1 MGYRIGRKQRQLNK
15 DTGLAPARKSENTVT
30 GTKNKDTGFTLVEL
44 IVCFALLGI
53 FMVCAMLIISSVMG
67 IYYHAKGVDTGR
79 QVADM
84 VTTKVV
90 GEIEGAVT
98 GADVND
104 TEVSGIESAVDS
116 RIAGTD
122 NTGSFME
129 YMAIGD
135 DGSYIDFYDRTGSHV
150 KISVVD
156 DYIDIYYY
164 PVVIGDNS
172 GTKPGR
178 GVDWTFDP
186 KTYQGYR
193 VSNMIFTHV
202 GGNIIKLELTVHSD
216 KYGDY
221 TSIQYIECY
230 NFTDTDISGIVSK

>member
-15 DTGLAPARKSENTVT
+15 DTG
-30 GTKNKDTGFTLVEL
+30 FTLVEL
-44 IVCFALLGI
+44 VVCFALLGI

-84 VTTKVV
+84 VTTKAV

-98 GADVND
+98 GAAVND
-104 TEVSGIESAVDS
+104 T
-116 RIAGTD
+116 
-122 NTGSFME
+122 GSSME

-156 DYIDIYYY
+156 DYLDIYYY
-164 PVVIGDNS
+164 PVVTEGGS
-172 GTKPGR
+172 GTKLDR

-193 VSNMIFTHV
+193 VSSMIFTHV
-202 GGNIIKLELTVHSD
+202 GGNIIKLELTIHGD

-221 TSIQYIECY
+221 TSTQYIECY

>member
-1 MGYRIGRKQRQLNK
+1 MGYRIGRKQRQL
-15 DTGLAPARKSENTVT
+15 
-30 GTKNKDTGFTLVEL
+30 NKDTGFTLVEL

-67 IYYHAKGVDTGR
+67 IYYHAKGVDTVR

-84 VTTKVV
+84 VATKVV

-104 TEVSGIESAVDS
+104 TEVSGIGSTVDS
-116 RIAGTD
+116 RITAGA
-122 NTGSFME
+122 ME

-156 DYIDIYYY
+156 DYLDIYYY
-164 PVVIGDNS
+164 PVVVDGGT

-186 KTYQGYR
+186 KTYQGYK
-193 VSNMIFTHV
+193 VSSMTFTHV
-202 GGNIIKLELTVHSD
+202 GGNIIRLELVIHSD

-221 TSIQYIECY
+221 TGTQYIECY
-230 NFTDTDISGIVSK
+230 NFTDADVSGIVRK